1 MMQQIIIKKIPGE
14 IPGPTPKEKQ
24 GYIEDLTKKT
34 KSELL
39 ELIERQDKL
48 LGNKT
53 FAIRLPDKGAKI
65 TQLRSRLAEELAQRD
80 EVEKACGLL
89 SGLNLGKPS
98 VTDEIEW
105 TGSYSPHNKC
115 NKLDSDDESD
125 DERNPF
131 KILASQ
137 AGVGTYRK
145 KLRVE
150 NGEPSLIKPED
161 LEEIHSH
168 KIVGKDDVY
177 VKRLCDKLQKPT
189 ETKKEKYL
197 PHRTTK
203 SGQLDGYKKPLGPH
217 WEVTAATPPPP
228 VHGDTKLISLHE
240 SLDLQKEQATK
251 LQELQAKQAAEK
263 LAAQLGLKMG
273 DTLPDPTLRSAYRDE
288 QYHSD
293 SSSDSEDEMANID
306 GEFEE
311 EEPEKDGAVIYNIVD

>member
-48 LGNKT
+48 LGNKK
-53 FAIRLPDKGAKI
+53 FISRLPDKGAKI

-105 TGSYSPHNKC
+105 TGNYSPNNKC

-137 AGVGTYRK
+137 AGV
-145 KLRVE
+145 
-150 NGEPSLIKPED
+150 
-161 LEEIHSH
+161 
-168 KIVGKDDVY
+168 VGKDDVY

-228 VHGDTKLISLHE
+228 VHGDTKLISLNE

-251 LQELQAKQAAEK
+251 LQELQAKQAAET
-263 LAAQLGLKMG
+263 LAAQF
-273 DTLPDPTLRSAYRDE
+273 RF
-288 QYHSD
+288 
-293 SSSDSEDEMANID
+293 EDGRHIA
-306 GEFEE
+306 
-311 EEPEKDGAVIYNIVD
+311 